1 MNIIDISS
9 DLLTAEVYP
18 GDPEPRVHAISRID
32 NDDEFDVT
40 ALYACLHTGTHVDA
54 PSHIFSREEDP
65 HFYRTIDQVP
75 VEKFIGPVTVVD
87 IPPGPLTG
95 REVEMYFPRLADKI
109 ILRCSGD
116 YQFFAGAAD
125 DVAAL
130 GYELIGFEGLS
141 HGGKDE
147 AGFHR
152 ALLGAGTVLLE
163 GLDLSGL
170 ERGGD
175 YFLFAPP
182 VKLSGL
188 EASFARAV
196 LIEDHII
203 WRK

>member
-9 DLLTAEVYP
+9 DTLNVSVYP
-18 GDPEPRVHAISRID
+18 GDPEPRIHAVSRID
-32 NDDEFDVT
+32 NGDAFNVT
-40 ALYACLHTGTHVDA
+40 ALYACLHTGTHA
-54 PSHIFSREEDP
+54 EASAHIFSEEEDP
-65 HFYRTIDQVP
+65 EFYQTITDLP
-75 VEKFIGPVTVVD
+75 LEKFIGPVTVVD

-95 REVEMYFPRLADKI
+95 REVERYFPRLANKI

-116 YQFFAGAAD
+116 YQFFAGAAE

-130 GYELIGFEGLS
+130 QYDLIGFEGLG

-147 AGFHR
+147 EGFHR

-163 GLDLSGL
+163 GLDLSNL
-170 ERGGD
+170 TRGGD

-182 VKLSGL
+182 VKLGGQ
-188 EASFARAV
+188 EAAPARAV

>member
-1 MNIIDISS
+1 MTIYDIST

-18 GDPEPRVHAISRID
+18 GDPEPRLHAIERID
-32 NDDEFDVT
+32 NDDDFNVT

-54 PSHIFSREEDP
+54 PSHIFSEVDDP
-65 HFYRTIDQVP
+65 EFCRTVDDLP
-75 VEKFIGPVTVVD
+75 LEKFIGPVTVVD

-95 REVEMYFPRLADKI
+95 REVEMYFPRFSDRV
-109 ILRCSGD
+109 ILRCQGD
-116 YQFFAGAAD
+116 FEFFGGAAD

-130 GYELIGFEGLS
+130 GYQLLGFEGLS

-163 GLDLSGL
+163 GLDLSEL
-170 ERGGD
+170 PRGGD

-182 VKLSGL
+182 VKLNGQ
-188 EASFARAV
+188 EAAPARAI

>member
-9 DLLTAEVYP
+9 DLLTMEVYP
-18 GDPEPRVHAISRID
+18 GDPEPRLHAIERID
-32 NDDEFDVT
+32 NDDDFNVT
-40 ALYACLHTGTHVDA
+40 ALYACLHSGTHVDA
-54 PSHIFSREEDP
+54 PSHVFSETDDP
-65 HFYRTIDQVP
+65 EFAKTIDELP
-75 VEKFIGPVTVVD
+75 LDTFIGPVTVVD

-95 REVEMYFPRLADKI
+95 AEIERYFPRFSDRV
-109 ILRCSGD
+109 ILRCQGD
-116 YQFFAGAAD
+116 FEFFGGAAE

-130 GYELIGFEGLS
+130 EYKLLGFEGLA

-170 ERGGD
+170 KRGGD

-182 VKLSGL
+182 VKLGGQ
-188 EASFARAV
+188 EAAPSRAI